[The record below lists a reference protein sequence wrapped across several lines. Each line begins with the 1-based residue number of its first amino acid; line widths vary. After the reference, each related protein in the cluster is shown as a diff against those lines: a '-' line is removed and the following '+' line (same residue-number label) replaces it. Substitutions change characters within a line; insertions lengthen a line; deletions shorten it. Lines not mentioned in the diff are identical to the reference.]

1 NPSKAVWQG
10 GDIIAVSNTRIPR
23 EDPASPAGCPFRNAI
38 TGDGIIADVITSGT
52 LNASLVSV
60 VSSSGDRTVRIADG
74 NVYSYYQGNE
84 TMRFGSYLME
94 LYDSRN
100 HNRLGYFGVARRT
113 GDVERRGMAWVGDQ
127 SFISI
132 NKDTH
137 DGQLR
142 SLFDADLDNNRLYL
156 SGGWS
161 GSQSGS
167 ATVSVYAD

>member
-1 NPSKAVWQG
+1 
-10 GDIIAVSNTRIPR
+10 
-23 EDPASPAGCPFRNAI
+23 
-38 TGDGIIADVITSGT
+38 
-52 LNASLVSV
+52 
-60 VSSSGDRTVRIADG
+60 VRIADG
-74 NVYSYYQGNE
+74 NVYSYYQGDE

-142 SLFDADLDNNRLYL
+142 SFFDADLDNNRLYL

-167 ATVSVYAD
+167 ATVSVYADEWPWGYGGGDTARQTRPL